1 MAYRETILAPA
12 EAEGKY
18 IHHRVV
24 GQYGHCVIEIKPL
37 ARGEGLSL
45 PTPLKER
52 LFLEFI
58 PSIEKGIREAMKK
71 GTRWLSTGRLLK

>member
-1 MAYRETILAPA
+1 MAYRETILAPLRQK
-12 EAEGKY
+12 ES
-18 IHHRVV
+18 IFTIRVV

-58 PSIEKGIREAMKK
+58 PSIEKGIREAMKRVLA
-71 GTRWLSTGRLLK
+71 GYPLVDF